1 MIPCTLR
8 LLHLLT
14 THVVSCYNPNTT
26 TYIVKPWSLDMFRK
40 MTGTFLIGLILIP
53 HPISASPTLT
63 SWSQADPESR
73 RAALQLARRAF
84 DTYAKQRQIV
94 APESTLGPLFSLRS
108 GVFISTML
116 HGAPRSCMGSLYPM
130 QADLAHEIVACAV
143 ASAGQDRRFQSVK
156 SSELQSLRL
165 IVSLVDRPVPIAF
178 SAVQSLDPVHN
189 GLAMRSGD
197 RYGVVLSGE
206 TSHLDR
212 MIAWARTRAGAGPA
226 DTVSYYRIDDI
237 RLIEAS
243 PEDPGPQ
250 TSAE

>member
-1 MIPCTLR
+1 
-8 LLHLLT
+8 
-14 THVVSCYNPNTT
+14 
-26 TYIVKPWSLDMFRK
+26 
-40 MTGTFLIGLILIP
+40 MTCALLIGLSLLP
-53 HPISASPTLT
+53 NSTAASPTLT

-84 DTYAKQRQIV
+84 DTYAEQRQTI

-143 ASAGQDRRFQSVK
+143 ASAGQDRRFQSVMP
-156 SSELQSLRL
+156 SELQSLRL
-165 IVSLVDRPVPIAF
+165 IVSIVDRPVPITLPV
-178 SAVQSLDPVHN
+178 VQSLDPVHS
-189 GLAMRSGD
+189 GLAVRFGD

-206 TSHLDR
+206 TSHRDR
-212 MIAWARTRAGAGPA
+212 MIAWARTRAGASA
-226 DTVSYYRIDDI
+226 RDTVSYYRIDDI

-243 PEDPGPQ
+243 PEDPGSQ